1 MIWTSDIVGSFKYC
15 TPTPHSSTNT
25 IYPLPAFS
33 DSEPLNIYT
42 PIFETASYIGFTT
55 TWCQVKGLLYLPN
68 SLSVISV
75 KMFASP
81 NSILRLYSV
90 WSEIPRH
97 VAILLHPCS
106 PVHSSPTQLLDHFLC
121 NIVWRSSSCTY
132 SECQWS
138 LFLLVKA

>member
-1 MIWTSDIVGSFKYC
+1 MIWTGDIVGSFKYC
-15 TPTPHSSTNT
+15 TPAPHSSTNT

-75 KMFASP
+75 KLFSSP

-97 VAILLHPCS
+97 VAILLQFIPVSRSCS
-106 PVHSSPTQLLDHFLC
+106 IISFVILLGGLPQD
-121 NIVWRSSSCTY
+121 CTCR
-132 SECQWS
+132 ECQWS
-138 LFLLVKA
+138 LFLLMKA